1 MGRDE
6 IRKILVEL
14 LEDDTAQT
22 YDHLSDDDNLRESLG
37 LDSVDL
43 VTLVVHAQGRFNIDV
58 RSEELENVTT
68 VSHLLDL
75 LQAKVVAAAR
85 PAA

>member
-14 LEDDTAQT
+14 LEDSTAQT
-22 YDHLSDDDNLRESLG
+22 YEKLSDDDNLRESLG

-43 VTLVVHAQGRFNIDV
+43 VTLVIHAQGRFNIDI
-58 RSEELENVTT
+58 RSEELESVTT

-75 LQAKVVAAAR
+75 LQTKVAAAAR

>member
-14 LEDDTAQT
+14 LEDDTAQK

-43 VTLVVHAQGRFNIDV
+43 VTLVIHAQGRFNIDV
-58 RSEELENVTT
+58 RSEELEHVTT